1 MRTLTILLF
10 LHLSFFVV
18 AQKSTFKYGDVPMED
33 IKMTR
38 YAKDTSASA
47 VVLVDEGETALIYE
61 QSVGWVLRF
70 ERLRRVKILTKE
82 GLDYANFNIPL
93 YNDGKGNT
101 EKTASLKGVTYNVEN
116 GKVVETKLKND
127 GIFKEKLDANF
138 DLTKIT
144 MPNVKVG
151 SVIELAYV
159 IRSEFIFNFQDW
171 EFQSDIP
178 TVWSEYRAAIP
189 EYFSYEFY
197 MQGYLPINI
206 NDRTTESDAITEVS
220 KERTGGGFAPAKT
233 SFSSDRTDFKR
244 NINRW
249 VIKDVPAFKAEP
261 FITTPNDYISKINF
275 ELASVQYSNGQIER
289 YMGTWVDINNEYLE
303 SENFGKEV
311 TGNGFLKKTV
321 DEITAG
327 KANPEDKM
335 KAIVEY
341 VKGNVEWDG
350 YSRRYPTKSLKK
362 ALDDKKGN
370 SSEINLLLAS
380 MLEKAEIK
388 VNPVLISTRDH
399 GFVRETAPISSQFNY
414 VICMATIGDKTYLM
428 DATERLLPGNML
440 PERCLNGNG
449 FVVAKEGFK
458 WVKLQSPVKSRIFTN
473 AEVTLQSSGEMAC
486 NLQVQRAGYD
496 ALASRKRYH
505 SKDESEYVKDF
516 VGQRSWEVTKNEIQN
531 VKDISLPVKEQYEL
545 QINEHVTATQDALYL
560 NPFLLLRQEE
570 NPFKLEN
577 RAYPVDYGSA
587 FERTY
592 MSKITIPD
600 GYVIDELP
608 PSKILMLPA
617 NAGKYTYSM
626 VQSGKVITLTSILQ
640 INQSIFPQNEYGGLR
655 EFYNQVVAKQAE
667 QIVMKKK

>member
-1 MRTLTILLF
+1 MRLLTILLF
-10 LHLSFFVV
+10 LHLSFFVA
-18 AQKSTFKYGDVPMED
+18 AQKSTFKYGDVPIED

-38 YAKDTSASA
+38 YAKDTSAAA
-47 VVLVDEGETALIYE
+47 VVLVDEGESAIVYD
-61 QSVGWVLRF
+61 QNAGFILRF

-82 GLDYANFNIPL
+82 GLDYANFSIPL
-93 YNDGKGNT
+93 YNDGKGNN
-101 EKTASLKGVTYNVEN
+101 EKTTSLKGATYNLEN

-127 GIFKEKLDANF
+127 GIFREKLDANF
-138 DLTKIT
+138 DITKIT

-151 SVIELAYV
+151 SVIELSYV
-159 IRSEFIFNFQDW
+159 VRSEFIFNFQDW

-189 EYFSYEFY
+189 EYFRYEFY
-197 MQGYLPINI
+197 MQGYLPI
-206 NDRTTESDAITEVS
+206 TTNERSTEQSSISQVS
-220 KERTGGGFAPAKT
+220 KERTNNGYTSST
-233 SFSSDRTDFKR
+233 SFSNEKTEFKQ
-244 NINRW
+244 NLNRW
-249 VIKDVPAFKAEP
+249 VMKDVPAFKAEP

-275 ELASVQYSNGQIER
+275 ELATIQYPNGQIER
-289 YMGTWVDINNEYLE
+289 YMGSWEDINNEYLE

-321 DEITAG
+321 EEITAG
-327 KANPEDKM
+327 KANPEEKM

-350 YSRRYPTKSLKK
+350 YSRRYPTKSLKR

-414 VICMATIGDKTYLM
+414 VICMATIGDKTYLL

-449 FVVAKEGFK
+449 FVVANEGFK
-458 WVKLQSPVKSRIFTN
+458 WVKLQSPIKSRIFTN
-473 AEVTLQSSGEMAC
+473 AEVSLQSSGELAC

-592 MSKITIPD
+592 MSKITIPE

-608 PSKILMLPA
+608 PSKIMVLPG

-626 VQSGKVITLTSILQ
+626 VQSGNLITLTSILQ
-640 INQSIFPQNEYGGLR
+640 INQSIFPQNEYTGLR
-655 EFYNQVVAKQAE
+655 EFFNQVVAKQAE